1 MSPRVASVLGM
12 IVGVAIVVSGGILIA
27 NDRLGIVGAIVLTAG
42 AIVFAIAATWS
53 FRSSWAHVPEVHMPG
68 SDVAQRKL
76 VKQAK
81 WAVPL
86 ASAYAAGTVG
96 MGAWQIADGEFPWW
110 LGMGVVYVGM
120 AFSIRKS
127 VATLIART
135 AEEQAAA
142 QTPEGGTGRP
152 TET

>member
-53 FRSSWAHVPEVHMPG
+53 FRASWGHAAEVRYP
-68 SDVAQRKL
+68 DVTQEKL

-81 WAVPL
+81 WAVPV

-96 MGAWQIADGEFPWW
+96 LGAWQIADGEFPWW
-110 LGMGVVYVGM
+110 FGMGVLYVGL
-120 AFSIRKS
+120 AFSFRTS

-142 QTPEGGTGRP
+142 QTPEGGTGGP
-152 TET
+152 AET